1 MCGEVVVPFVGDM
14 MQMTE
19 EEPEHVE
26 EVVGSVP
33 CKHTHVPLWPP
44 SSSAAAAAATNQDDD
59 DDDDDA
65 ILGFQ

>member
-1 MCGEVVVPFVGDM
+1 M

-26 EVVGSVP
+26 EVVGSSVP
-33 CKHTHVPLWPP
+33 YKHTHVLLWPP
-44 SSSAAAAAATNQDDD
+44 SSSSSAAAANQDDD

-65 ILGFQ
+65 AILGFQ

>member
-1 MCGEVVVPFVGDM
+1 LCGEVVVPFVGDM

-26 EVVGSVP
+26 EVVKSLVP
-33 CKHTHVPLWPP
+33 CKHIHVPLWPP
-44 SSSAAAAAATNQDDD
+44 SSSSAAAAAKQDDGD
-59 DDDDDA
+59 DDE

>member
-1 MCGEVVVPFVGDM
+1 

-26 EVVGSVP
+26 EVVRSSVP

-44 SSSAAAAAATNQDDD
+44 SSSSSAAAAANQDDD
-59 DDDDDA
+59 AA

>member
-1 MCGEVVVPFVGDM
+1 LCGEVVVPFVGDM

-19 EEPEHVE
+19 DEPEHFE
-26 EVVGSVP
+26 EVVGSSVP

-44 SSSAAAAAATNQDDD
+44 SSSSSAAAANQDDD
-59 DDDDDA
+59 DDDAA

>member
-1 MCGEVVVPFVGDM
+1 MRGEVVVPFVGDM

-26 EVVGSVP
+26 EVVGNSVP
-33 CKHTHVPLWPP
+33 YKHTHVPLWPP
-44 SSSAAAAAATNQDDD
+44 SSSSAAAAANQDDD
-59 DDDDDA
+59 DDDDAA

>member
-1 MCGEVVVPFVGDM
+1 M

-44 SSSAAAAAATNQDDD
+44 SSSSAAAAAANQDDV

>member
-1 MCGEVVVPFVGDM
+1 LCGEVVVPFVGDM
-14 MQMTE
+14 MQKTE

-26 EVVGSVP
+26 EVVGSSVP

-44 SSSAAAAAATNQDDD
+44 SSSSVAAANQDDD
-59 DDDDDA
+59 VDDDA